1 MRTVKKKICFVDD
14 EQDIVLL
21 CKLLLEYEGY
31 EVYAF
36 TDPISALTN
45 YKSSF
50 YDLIILD
57 ITMPKMDGF
66 ELYKKIREIDKESK
80 VCFLTA
86 SEMQYERFKKNGL
99 EQLNKNNFLRKP
111 IENDDLI
118 IKVKQLIDI

>member
-1 MRTVKKKICFVDD
+1 
-14 EQDIVLL
+14 
-21 CKLLLEYEGY
+21 
-31 EVYAF
+31 
-36 TDPISALTN
+36 
-45 YKSSF
+45 
-50 YDLIILD
+50 
-57 ITMPKMDGF
+57 MPKMDGF